1 MTSLWPGVV
10 SEDGALIP
18 STAFAATLEGPQAMT
33 AFQRRPLAWIT
44 EQLGIPRHTI
54 VWSENPGYKKHRW
67 DGTPDPLVR
76 MMEAL
81 AAWEDVGVEAGTGT
95 QKSHTAACVILWFL
109 ACWQG
114 ARSFT
119 YAPKEDQLRLYIWA
133 EIGKLWPRFQR
144 LFPQAELTDLRIR
157 MVPGRDDWGAWGY
170 AVGVRAGED
179 SAVNAQGAHAPH
191 LLLVTEETPGI
202 DPAVMTAIRNTRTG
216 AHNLQ
221 LSLGNPDNNADTLH
235 QFCILKGVT
244 AIRISALDHPN
255 VVTGNPEVV
264 PGAASPAGIR
274 RISAADEPGTPMYER
289 RVRGISPA
297 EATDALIKLSWCHAA
312 AARQKALLAKG
323 GPRAIG
329 VDVANSEKGD
339 KAAKAYFVGPALE
352 KVVTK
357 QCPNANRL
365 GEEVVAEAELL
376 GLESPWH
383 VGVDPVG
390 VGAGT
395 VNEMARLHF
404 QCMRLGGAESPV
416 SSAARSPDGALMDW
430 VPDANRFDNL
440 RSQMGWQ
447 LREDLRTG
455 EMGLPDDPVLFRQ
468 LTAITYEV
476 KGGKVVLESKDKLR
490 KRIGGSPNE
499 FDAIMYGNWVRPR
512 TKKPEDT
519 ETEGDD
525 RHPGLDYK
533 ARRRRSKKQM
543 PDPDATVAESIRDDL
558 RPGRY
563 QTPRAAFSGFAGAF
577 RMQNPFNPREEGDE
591 DE

>member
-1 MTSLWPGVV
+1 VTSLWPGVV
-10 SEDGALIP
+10 GDDGALIP
-18 STAFAATLEGPQAMT
+18 AEVFQATSPDGPQPMA
-33 AFQRRPLAWIT
+33 AYQRRPLAWIT
-44 EQLGIPRHTI
+44 DMLGIRRHTI
-54 VWSENPGYKKHRW
+54 VWSENPGYRRHRW
-67 DGTPDPLVR
+67 DGTKDPLVA

-81 AAWEDVGVEAGTGT
+81 ARWEDVGVEAGTGT
-95 QKSHTAACVILWFL
+95 QKSHTAACIILWFL
-109 ACWQG
+109 ACWKG

-133 EIGKLWPRFQR
+133 EIGMLWPRFQR

-157 MVPGRDDWGAWGY
+157 MVPGRDNWGAWGY

-202 DPAVMTAIRNTRTG
+202 DPAIMTAIRNTRTA

-235 QFCILKGVT
+235 QFCVLQGVQH
-244 AIRISALDHPN
+244 IRISALDHPN
-255 VVTGNPEVV
+255 VVSGDSEIV

-274 RISAADEPGTPMYER
+274 RIAAADAPGTPMYER

-297 EATDALIKLSWCHAA
+297 EATDALIKLSWCQEAA
-312 AARQKALLAKG
+312 KRWEKLLAEA
-323 GPRAIG
+323 GPRALG
-329 VDVANSEKGD
+329 VDVANSERGD
-339 KAAKAYFVGPALE
+339 KAARAYFVGKALE
-352 KVVTK
+352 RVVAK

-376 GLESPWH
+376 GISPWH

-395 VNEMARLHF
+395 VNEMTRLGF
-404 QCMRLGGAESPV
+404 NAMRLGGGESPV
-416 SSAARSPDGALMDW
+416 GGAERAPDGSKMDW
-430 VPDANRFDNL
+430 APDANRFDNL
-440 RSQMGWQ
+440 RSQMAWQ
-447 LREDLRTG
+447 LREDLRTN
-455 EMGLPDDPVLFRQ
+455 EIGLPDDPVLFRQ

-476 KGGKVVLESKDKLR
+476 KGGKVVLEPKKSLA

-512 TKKPEDT
+512 AKAADPAEV
-519 ETEGDD
+519 EGDD
-525 RHPGLDYK
+525 RHPGFDYK
-533 ARRRRSKKQM
+533 RKRRRPKARLREPGDDASMSVDDELRS
-543 PDPDATVAESIRDDL
+543 
-558 RPGRY
+558 RY
-563 QTPRAAFSGFAGAF
+563 AVPHTGGAF
-577 RMQNPFNPREEGDE
+577 RMPRWGGPSQPDEEE
-591 DE
+591 EER